1 MLHDFNV
8 PSVLIVLDLFDHLS
22 SFLLLSDLSPWAV
35 ENIQFSASI
44 KNICVFAQEGAI
56 FCFDFDGTRWMVSAA
71 LV

>member
-1 MLHDFNV
+1 
-8 PSVLIVLDLFDHLS
+8 
-22 SFLLLSDLSPWAV
+22 LSPWAV